1 MKRAILLIVIL
12 ASVASRLSAARL
24 CPSTGRVVDE
34 QGNAVEYATVV
45 LLKGAEQVAGRT
57 TDARGRFELKP
68 HRATTRCKFSSS
80 GSTP

>member
-45 LLKGAEQVAGRT
+45 LLKAQSRWRAGRPT
-57 TDARGRFELKP
+57 PGD
-68 HRATTRCKFSSS
+68 
-80 GSTP
+80 GSN